1 MAPYNQNRDSEDCL
15 SYINTLTLLK
25 INYIMNKITY
35 STGNRSIRRSGNR
48 FPKSLS
54 QISSKI
60 GISLLVL
67 LSITINSLSSELSR
81 GIGINGGS
89 PLSGEGSP
97 RVWNNRIGNL
107 AANLNTASPTGSSA
121 GTPAKTTELKIT
133 VEPRDNYAKA
143 DSGSNY
149 VFSVSAAGAQNIRYQ
164 WQFNGIDLAGETKT
178 SLVLSNP
185 SPLQDGKYRVK
196 ISDGKNTIYSREARM
211 GIVTPPV
218 ISSAPLSASIE
229 LKSAQ
234 AALLS
239 AKATAT
245 YEDIFP
251 ISYYWKTFYPE
262 KNTKQNISNKDSYY
276 FESYS
281 PNKGTAYYLCI
292 ASNIAGTTSSAVWQ
306 INHLTNATNS
316 YLYPGTLANHLA
328 TNTAAYASNKT
339 LSFNGTLLD
348 NFIPDTVNTSNSLSQ
363 LKWSAKSWLYGVKG
377 LTATSVGT
385 TGKQA
390 GQGLITLISP
400 IHYLRA
406 RHTNSVSTNFSNWIA
421 FLDKNNK
428 VHWRIPIEQL
438 SSDIKNDT
446 IVGILNEPLPEEV
459 EYLPLLPPDYN
470 YLPLNQG
477 TFQGIGMNQDM
488 KAFSLAM
495 TLFVRNNNSNSLGWN
510 PKAAP
515 QLGLALPW
523 NVQLKNGD
531 SSAPVRLLINNQLV
545 LMSHNTSLQAGP
557 DYQSLYDQINQ
568 YMKTLSEKYGKPV
581 YQLTTVPLS
590 GNFEKINSL
599 IE

>member
-211 GIVTPPV
+211 GIVTPPDRLRQRFYQLKQRQLMK
-218 ISSAPLSASIE
+218 ISSL
-229 LKSAQ
+229 
-234 AALLS
+234 
-239 AKATAT
+239 
-245 YEDIFP
+245 FP
-251 ISYYWKTFYPE
+251 IIGK
-262 KNTKQNISNKDSYY
+262 
-276 FESYS
+276 
-281 PNKGTAYYLCI
+281 
-292 ASNIAGTTSSAVWQ
+292 
-306 INHLTNATNS
+306 H
-316 YLYPGTLANHLA
+316 
-328 TNTAAYASNKT
+328 
-339 LSFNGTLLD
+339 
-348 NFIPDTVNTSNSLSQ
+348 FIPKKIQSRISQ
-363 LKWSAKSWLYGVKG
+363 
-377 LTATSVGT
+377 
-385 TGKQA
+385 
-390 GQGLITLISP
+390 I
-400 IHYLRA
+400 R
-406 RHTNSVSTNFSNWIA
+406 IA
-421 FLDKNNK
+421 
-428 VHWRIPIEQL
+428 I
-438 SSDIKNDT
+438 
-446 IVGILNEPLPEEV
+446 ILNPIAPIKEQHTICV
-459 EYLPLLPPDYN
+459 LL
-470 YLPLNQG
+470 Q
-477 TFQGIGMNQDM
+477 T
-488 KAFSLAM
+488 
-495 TLFVRNNNSNSLGWN
+495 
-510 PKAAP
+510 
-515 QLGLALPW
+515 
-523 NVQLKNGD
+523 
-531 SSAPVRLLINNQLV
+531 
-545 LMSHNTSLQAGP
+545 
-557 DYQSLYDQINQ
+557 
-568 YMKTLSEKYGKPV
+568 
-581 YQLTTVPLS
+581 
-590 GNFEKINSL
+590 
-599 IE
+599 